1 MIIAVHCFSILLH
14 CIGRIVQHSSDLYL
28 WLTPLPVCD
37 KRQFF
42 GICVVSRSLFSFGV
56 YCSSFTTVF
65 IAIERT
71 IATHL
76 SRKYENGKSKYGVLL
91 VVSQILLS
99 LVIIICLF
107 SGDDFPDRPAYCM
120 FYSRK
125 NFATIVEIVTI
136 TSNLFSF
143 AQCYR
148 LYNIN
153 MTLRA
158 TDAVTNLSQKY
169 QIEEN
174 KTLIPILLSFTS
186 LDFVFM
192 VIYFLS
198 LLIVDML
205 RLEKSDSTY
214 LGLLE
219 LIQCVPVYAIVVIFV
234 MSRVIKRIHHKKAV
248 KLNAEVQVKD
258 EAYFIYL
265 KQQWSHF
272 K

>member
-1 MIIAVHCFSILLH
+1 MSAPDFSGCDEKLVLAVQNSIFLHASELLMLILSFISVPILVATLRKIIKDSYFHRNIKMIIAVHCFSILLH
-14 CIGRIVQHSSDLYL
+14 CIGRVVQHSSDLYL
-28 WLTPLPVCD
+28 WLAPLPVCD

-91 VVSQILLS
+91 VVSQ
-99 LVIIICLF
+99 
-107 SGDDFPDRPAYCM
+107 
-120 FYSRK
+120 
-125 NFATIVEIVTI
+125 
-136 TSNLFSF
+136 
-143 AQCYR
+143 
-148 LYNIN
+148 
-153 MTLRA
+153 TLRA
-158 TDAVTNLSQKY
+158 TGAVTNLSQKY

-214 LGLLE
+214 FGLFE
-219 LIQCVPVYAIVVIFV
+219 LIQCVPVYAIVVILV
-234 MSRVIKRIHHKKAV
+234 MSRVIKRIHHKKTV

>member
-14 CIGRIVQHSSDLYL
+14 CIGRIIQHSSDLYL
-28 WLTPLPVCD
+28 WLAPLPVCD

-42 GICVVSRSLFSFGV
+42 GICVVSRSLFTFGV

-65 IAIERT
+65 MAIERT
-71 IATHL
+71 IATNL
-76 SRKYENGKSKYGVLL
+76 SRKYENRKSKYGVFL
-91 VVSQILLS
+91 VGSQILLS
-99 LVIIICLF
+99 LLIFFFLF
-107 SGDDFPDRPAYCM
+107 FGGDLPDRPVYCM

-125 NFATIVEIVTI
+125 NFSTIVEIVTI
-136 TSNLFSF
+136 TSNIFSF

-153 MTLRA
+153 MTLR
-158 TDAVTNLSQKY
+158 TTNAVTNLSQKY

-192 VIYFLS
+192 VIYFMS
-198 LLIVDML
+198 LLIMDML
-205 RLEKSDSTY
+205 RIVKTDSTY
-214 LGLLE
+214 FGLFE

-234 MSRVIKRIHHKKAV
+234 MSRVIKRIHHEKTV
-248 KLNAEVQVKD
+248 KLNAEVQIKD
-258 EAYFIYL
+258 EAYFTYL
-265 KQQWSHF
+265 KQQWSHS